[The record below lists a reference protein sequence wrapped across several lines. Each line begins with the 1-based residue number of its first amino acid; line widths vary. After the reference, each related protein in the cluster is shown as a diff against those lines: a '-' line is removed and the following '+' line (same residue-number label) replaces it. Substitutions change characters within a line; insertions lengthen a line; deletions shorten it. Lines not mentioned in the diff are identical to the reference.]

1 SGSRWTLAGGTGG
14 ADCSGAA
21 CSTVGASADSWPARS
36 RSAWRC
42 AASVALKSSASG
54 PSRMLARRR
63 AIEHLLR
70 EVAVGLGGRAGGVV
84 LEHRAA
90 LDGRFGIADGLL
102 YARLENEVSEVLLQ
116 HLHCLAAVHGAG
128 VVHRREDAL
137 DLDDGIQV
145 LPNHAERVL

>member
-36 RSAWRC
+36 RSCCRC

-54 PSRMLARRR
+54 PSRMLARLR

-70 EVAVGLGGRAGGVV
+70 EVAVEVGGVARRV
-84 LEHRAA
+84 VAEHGLSLHGCFRV
-90 LDGRFGIADGLL
+90 ADGLPNPG
-102 YARLENEVSEVLLQ
+102 LEHEVAKVLFQ
-116 HLHCLAAVHGAG
+116 DV
-128 VVHRREDAL
+128 D
-137 DLDDGIQV
+137 
-145 LPNHAERVL
+145 